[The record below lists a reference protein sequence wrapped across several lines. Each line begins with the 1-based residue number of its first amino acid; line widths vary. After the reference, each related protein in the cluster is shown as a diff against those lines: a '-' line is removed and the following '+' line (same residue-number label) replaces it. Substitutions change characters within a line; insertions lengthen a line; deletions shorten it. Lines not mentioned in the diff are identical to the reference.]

1 MLQQMARIHDRCS
14 RRRLRRLHLLMAQAI
29 FVLATFYSG
38 VANAQRTDRLEVRV
52 GIGTF
57 LSHDRGWN
65 YSEPIEFLVGVARTT
80 GSVNLEAGASFS
92 KSFVRFVKPAV
103 IPSPPSAY
111 YDGFRLRMGIRAPST
126 TLSAISALLGAELIV
141 NQTEGEMRAATLG
154 AVVGAGINVG
164 PARRAAMDLKYVRF
178 AKKLGSSRGILP
190 LTFSWR
196 L

>member
-1 MLQQMARIHDRCS
+1 MV
-14 RRRLRRLHLLMAQAI
+14 AQAV
-29 FVLATFYSG
+29 FGLAIFYSG
-38 VANAQRTDRLEVRV
+38 VANAQRSDRLEVRV

-80 GSVNLEAGASFS
+80 GSVQLEAGASFS
-92 KSFVRFVKPAV
+92 KSFARFVQPAV
-103 IPSPPSAY
+103 SPSPPSAY

-126 TLSAISALLGAELIV
+126 SLSAISALFGAELIV

-154 AVVGAGINVG
+154 AVVGAGINFG

>member
-1 MLQQMARIHDRCS
+1 
-14 RRRLRRLHLLMAQAI
+14 MAQAALG
-29 FVLATFYSG
+29 LATFYSG
-38 VANAQRTDRLEVRV
+38 AANAQRTDRLEVRV

-65 YSEPIEFLVGVARTT
+65 YSEPIEFLASVARRS
-80 GSVNLEAGASFS
+80 GSVHLEAGASFS
-92 KSFVRFVKPAV
+92 KSFARFAKPAV
-103 IPSPPSAY
+103 SPSPPSAY
-111 YDGFRLRMGIRAPST
+111 YDGFRLRMGIRAPTT

-154 AVVGAGINVG
+154 AVVGAGITFG

-178 AKKLGSSRGILP
+178 AQNLGSSRGILP

>member
-1 MLQQMARIHDRCS
+1 
-14 RRRLRRLHLLMAQAI
+14 
-29 FVLATFYSG
+29 
-38 VANAQRTDRLEVRV
+38 VANAQRTDRLEVRL

-65 YSEPIEFLVGVARTT
+65 YSEPIEILAGVARRA
-80 GSVNLEAGASFS
+80 GSIHLEAGASFS
-92 KSFVRFVKPAV
+92 KSFARFAKPAV
-103 IPSPPSAY
+103 SPSPPSGY

-126 TLSAISALLGAELIV
+126 TLSTISALFGAELIV

-154 AVVGAGINVG
+154 AVVGAGINFG

-178 AKKLGSSRGILP
+178 AKKLGSSRCILP
-190 LTFSWR
+190 LTLSWH

>member
-14 RRRLRRLHLLMAQAI
+14 RRRLRRLHRLMTQAV
-29 FVLATFYSG
+29 FGLAILYSG

-80 GSVNLEAGASFS
+80 GPVNLEAGASFS
-92 KSFVRFVKPAV
+92 KSFARFVKPTV
-103 IPSPPSAY
+103 IPSPPGPY
-111 YDGFRLRMGIRAPST
+111 YDGFRLRLGIRAPST

-154 AVVGAGINVG
+154 AVVGAGINFG

-178 AKKLGSSRGILP
+178 AQNLGSSRGILP